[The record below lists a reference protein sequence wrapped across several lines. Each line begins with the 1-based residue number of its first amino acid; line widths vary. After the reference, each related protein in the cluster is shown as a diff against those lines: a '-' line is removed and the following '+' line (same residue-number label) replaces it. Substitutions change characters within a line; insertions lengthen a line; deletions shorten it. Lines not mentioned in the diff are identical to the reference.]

1 MCKYIAFLI
10 ISFILINAG
19 SAPSIPSSGGGP
31 SMTSED
37 LLKQMALSTQLKMV
51 DTLVYSKKY
60 KVAIKRLRNLEQQ
73 YPQNA
78 DIENYLGYSYRKLK
92 QLGKSAMHY
101 QNALRINP
109 MHLGALEYQGEL
121 YILYKQY
128 DKAKKNLAKLERL
141 CGKNCEEYLELKQAL
156 KTK

>member
-1 MCKYIAFLI
+1 MFIYFWFSVISLI
-10 ISFILINAG
+10 IINAG
-19 SAPSIPSSGGGP
+19 SVTNTPTVGGSP
-31 SMTSED
+31 SMTGQD
-37 LLKQMALSTQLKMV
+37 VLNQMVLTTQLKMV

-60 KVAIKRLRNLEQQ
+60 KTAIKRLRNLEQQ

-78 DIENYLGYSYRKLK
+78 DIENYFGYAYRKLN

-128 DKAKKNLAKLERL
+128 DKAKENLAKLKRL
-141 CGKNCEEYLELKQAL
+141 CGTNCEEYQELKKAL
-156 KTK
+156 TN

>member
-1 MCKYIAFLI
+1 MLRNILFLFI
-10 ISFILINAG
+10 GFILINAG
-19 SAPSIPSSGGGP
+19 SSPSIPNSGGGP
-31 SMTSED
+31 SVTSQD
-37 LLKQMALSTQLKMV
+37 MLKQMALNTQLKMV

-128 DKAKKNLAKLERL
+128 DKAEKNLAKLERL
-141 CGKNCEEYLELKQAL
+141 CGKNCKEYLELKEAL
-156 KTK
+156 KIR

>member
-1 MCKYIAFLI
+1 MFKYFWFSIIGLI
-10 ISFILINAG
+10 IINAG
-19 SAPSIPSSGGGP
+19 SVTNTTNSGGA
-31 SMTSED
+31 SMSGQD
-37 LLKQMALSTQLKMV
+37 VLKQMALTTQLKMV

-60 KVAIKRLRNLEQQ
+60 KTAIKRLRSLEQQ

-78 DIENYLGYSYRKLK
+78 DIENYFGYSYRKLN

-128 DKAKKNLAKLERL
+128 DKAKENLAKLKRL
-141 CGKNCEEYLELKQAL
+141 CGTNCEEYQELKKAL
-156 KTK
+156 TN